1 MSTIDRRSFLQSA
14 AAAASVA
21 GGLSSAL
28 AATQSS
34 APSDN
39 LHFAL
44 IGAGGQ
50 GRWDTGWLLQ
60 TPGAKLTAICEINP
74 LRASDAQQQV
84 APNAK
89 IYTDWNEMFAAEK
102 DLQAVLVALPEHT
115 HAEASIAA
123 MNAGLDVFCEKPM
136 AFSTEQAR
144 DMIAARDENNRILQ
158 IGQQRRSNPL
168 YYLAERLVRK
178 EGLIGEI
185 LRIDAFWDRWADWKN
200 PLPELDQDFS
210 KWGFPTLDHL
220 INWRLY
226 RQYGHGLITENGTHQ
241 LDASSWLLGEMK
253 AKRVAGMGAM
263 RYNDGR
269 ETHDICT
276 AEYLFDND
284 TIVRFSQDFHQGLN
298 YGWSYGELLLGSEA
312 ALRITAEQELVM
324 YDRNRKA
331 TRIPIGRAGDVEI
344 AGLVSPAADLAAAE
358 ADRRGGGL
366 RTYSY
371 AHEMRIFNHCV
382 RNRTQ
387 PSCTGEIGHN
397 AIAFTVTGATAQY
410 DAKVCNFAEGDFV

>member
-1 MSTIDRRSFLQSA
+1 MSTIDRRNFLQA
-14 AAAASVA
+14 AAAAGAA
-21 GGLSSAL
+21 GALTSAN
-28 AATQSS
+28 AATQSGAAS
-34 APSDN
+34 EK

-44 IGAGGQ
+44 VGAGGQ
-50 GRWDTGWLLQ
+50 GCWDAGWLLK

-74 LRASDAQQQV
+74 TRVAAAKQLAPDARV
-84 APNAK
+84 
-89 IYTDWNEMFAAEK
+89 YDDWNEMLAQEG

-123 MNAGLDVFCEKPM
+123 MNAGVDVFCEKPM

-144 DMIAARDENNRILQ
+144 GMIAARDKNNCVLQ

-168 YYLAERLVRK
+168 YYLAERLVRD
-178 EGLIGEI
+178 EGLIGEV
-185 LRIDAFWDRWADWKN
+185 LRIDAFWDRWADWTR
-200 PLPELDQDFS
+200 PLPELEQDFS
-210 KWGFPTLDHL
+210 RWGFPTLNHL

-253 AKRVAGMGAM
+253 AKRVAGMGAI
-263 RYNDGR
+263 RYDDQR

-276 AEYLFDND
+276 AEYLFEND

-312 ALRITAEQELVM
+312 ALRITAEQEMFL
-324 YDRNRKA
+324 YDRNRKE
-331 TRIPIGRAGDVEI
+331 TRIPIERLGDIEI
-344 AGLVSPAADLAAAE
+344 AGVESPTADLQAAE
-358 ADRRGGGL
+358 ADRSGGGL

-382 RNRTQ
+382 RHRTQ

-410 DAKVCNFAEGDFV
+410 DGVVCEFENGAFV